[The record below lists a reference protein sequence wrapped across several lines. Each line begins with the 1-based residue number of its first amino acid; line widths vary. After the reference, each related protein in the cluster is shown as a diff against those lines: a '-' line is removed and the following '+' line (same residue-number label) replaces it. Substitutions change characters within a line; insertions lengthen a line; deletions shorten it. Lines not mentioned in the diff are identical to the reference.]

1 MFKKG
6 QSVKVKPE
14 TLDYGQKKHDLGG
27 WEGRIMEVEFAKAGV
42 FVEVQWDSIT
52 LAAMPFEFIE
62 ASVEDDVEYEN
73 YILLEKDLLRSIPR
87 DTEADV
93 HRAQAEINSNFFE
106 PEEGW

>member
-1 MFKKG
+1 MYKKG
-6 QSVKVKPE
+6 ESVSVKAE
-14 TLDYGQKKHDLGG
+14 TLDYGQKKFDLGG
-27 WEGRIMEVEFAKAGV
+27 WEGRVIDIEFSKAGI

-73 YILLEKDLLRSIPR
+73 YILLEKDLLRSSPR

-93 HRAQAEINSNFFE
+93 HRAQAEINHKFFE
-106 PEEGW
+106 PEGE